1 MGSVN
6 KGSPMEKI
14 NMQREREV
22 LELSDLELNEVDMLM
37 SEYDPNEDDLDA
49 DFDRWAEGQLWN
61 AHAKTSN
68 C

>member
-1 MGSVN
+1 
-6 KGSPMEKI
+6 MEKI

-49 DFDRWAEGQLWN
+49 DFDRWAEGQL
-61 AHAKTSN
+61 
-68 C
+68 